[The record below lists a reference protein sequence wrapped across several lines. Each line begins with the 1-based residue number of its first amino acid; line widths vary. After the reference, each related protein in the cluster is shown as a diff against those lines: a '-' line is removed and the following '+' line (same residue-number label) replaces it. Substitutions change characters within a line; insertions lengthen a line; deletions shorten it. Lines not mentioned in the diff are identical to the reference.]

1 MAIKFFNVNSG
12 EERVATTEPMI
23 TAFWASSDRSPNV
36 REGQDFGWRLDPE
49 VAAQLD
55 EIRRDVTVLEKI
67 ATKHRVSIE
76 DVSEGHIIKYIS
88 STSDTTSAPVSKDL
102 QEEYQERVRTQK
114 QAKRAKKEAPKSS
127 SKQASKG

>member
-55 EIRRDVTVLEKI
+55 EIRRDVIVLEKI

-88 STSDTTSAPVSKDL
+88 STSDTTSELKNRLNELKKKLQNRLVNRRVKVS
-102 QEEYQERVRTQK
+102 
-114 QAKRAKKEAPKSS
+114 S
-127 SKQASKG
+127 GHI